1 MHPNPRFYTRI
12 IGRVAV
18 SGQDYLRLKGAQS
31 GVRLDRRSSSH
42 SGEGRLFPVS
52 PGADVAG
59 GARRERAK
67 VSRWGGFPSAWRG
80 RGHRTKTPSRCRP
93 SPSRFIQTREWAAR
107 GGGVPISS
115 PSLFTSTL
123 AVQHISG
130 RHGPGTRAH
139 GPTPR
144 RLSQSHTHIHTH
156 QQTKGLD
163 TPVPSR
169 PPGQRGR
176 GIPSP
181 APPQG
186 KLGAAS
192 CGGEGDPVPWWEGA
206 RTVGGS
212 PAPQESRTPT
222 PTVCPLG
229 LRPGQQHGG
238 VGRESE
244 MSGIPGSARGSLP
257 GSGDWSCP
265 ASAKQRSRSLSFQN
279 RG

>member
-1 MHPNPRFYTRI
+1 MRGASSQSPLEPTSQAVPGESERKSPDGGDSPVHGGGGA
-12 IGRVAV
+12 IGQKRPPAAAPPPSASFKPASGRPGAEESPSPPPPSSPLPWQSSTSVAV
-18 SGQDYLRLKGAQS
+18 TARARARTDPHPGG
-31 GVRLDRRSSSH
+31 SH
-42 SGEGRLFPVS
+42 N
-52 PGADVAG
+52 
-59 GARRERAK
+59 
-67 VSRWGGFPSAWRG
+67 
-80 RGHRTKTPSRCRP
+80 RT
-93 SPSRFIQTREWAAR
+93 
-107 GGGVPISS
+107 
-115 PSLFTSTL
+115 
-123 AVQHISG
+123 
-130 RHGPGTRAH
+130 
-139 GPTPR
+139 
-144 RLSQSHTHIHTH
+144 HTHTHTY

-265 ASAKQRSRSLSFQN
+265 ASAKQRSPSLSFQN